1 MLETYRR
8 ALDMATFDALDSID
22 AGETA
27 TAFLHARDA
36 TRYARLLMWLDARD
50 RRSANTSRH
59 PAQRKPAL
67 AGRPDISPLD
77 EIDAWPTPRA
87 TLNYALASSSW
98 RRT

>member
-36 TRYARLLMWLDARD
+36 ARYARLLMWLD
-50 RRSANTSRH
+50 RSR
-59 PAQRKPAL
+59 
-67 AGRPDISPLD
+67 
-77 EIDAWPTPRA
+77 
-87 TLNYALASSSW
+87 SSVS
-98 RRT
+98 